1 MTRATDDL
9 FANIL
14 YRFDTVHARIVK
26 DVELFASF
34 FLVIFPL
41 SLWLQSS

>member
-9 FANIL
+9 FADIL
-14 YRFDTVHARIVK
+14 HRFDTVHARIVK
-26 DVELFASF
+26 DVLFAS
-34 FLVIFPL
+34 LVLLIFPV